1 MSQSN
6 RKKIDPLKI
15 KISYYDQSR
24 DDFSKLN
31 FKQKDGSDPLNV
43 DKFIHNNPSY
53 QSTNH
58 ISKIYSVRYEDQLT
72 AFFTLSMSQIEFECM
87 NNDNKED
94 DDDDESYD
102 CISTSKVKFDFYPAL
117 LVRQLGIDKDFKGQ
131 GLGYYILLYC
141 LGLGQI
147 LSQRVGCAFLV
158 MRTTNKLAEKYY
170 GPRYNFKWEKNS
182 NKKKVW
188 VYRKLFSL

>member
-15 KISYYDQSR
+15 KFSYFDQSR

-31 FKQKDGSDPLNV
+31 FKQKDGSDPLDA

-72 AFFTLSMSQIEFECM
+72 AFFTLSMYQIEVECIGKD
-87 NNDNKED
+87 NND
-94 DDDDESYD
+94 DDD
-102 CISTSKVKFDFYPAL
+102 CINTSKVGFDFYSAL
-117 LVRQLGIDKDFKGQ
+117 LVRQLGIDKGFKGQ
-131 GLGYYILLYC
+131 GLGYYIILYC
-141 LGLGQI
+141 LGLGQL
-147 LSQRVGCAFLV
+147 LSQKVGCAFLIL
-158 MRTTNKLAEKYY
+158 RTT
-170 GPRYNFKWEKNS
+170 
-182 NKKKVW
+182 KKIS
-188 VYRKLFSL
+188 RKIL